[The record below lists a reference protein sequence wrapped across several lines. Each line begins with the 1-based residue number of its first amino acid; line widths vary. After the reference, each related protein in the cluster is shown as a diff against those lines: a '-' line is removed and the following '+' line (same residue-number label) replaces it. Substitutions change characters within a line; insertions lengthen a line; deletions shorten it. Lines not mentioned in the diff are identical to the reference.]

1 MAEDTQSFAAELLA
15 EVPLFQLMSA
25 EERNLLA
32 TELDLV
38 RYGAGEIVFVTGD
51 PGDSMYV
58 IRKGEVEVFF
68 KDDTGAKVV
77 LETLGAGDFFGE
89 LSLLDSGPRT
99 ASAVVTKDVE
109 ALRVD
114 RRDLDQLLKLQPG
127 SALELLTA
135 MGRRMRVTAELLR
148 HTASRNVNQEVADQR
163 SAIQKAADWIAA
175 ASGSIPFLLLH
186 CVGFAGWIAVNLGFI
201 PGVEIFDPYPFGLL
215 TMAVSLEAIILSV
228 FVLLSQNRQVA
239 KDRVRSDI
247 EYDVNLK
254 AEMEIAHLHEKID
267 RMTTELL
274 TRLAKLEGVPAQR
287 PPR

>member
-1 MAEDTQSFAAELLA
+1 MGDTSAAFAADLLA
-15 EVPLFQLMSA
+15 EVPLFQLLSI

-32 TELDLV
+32 EELDIV
-38 RYGAGEIVFVTGD
+38 RYSVGETVFATGD

-77 LETLGAGDFFGE
+77 LEVAGPGDFFGE

-99 ASAVVTKDVE
+99 ASAVVMRDVE

-114 RRDLDQLLKLQPG
+114 RRDLDELLRLQPG

-163 SAIQKAADWIAA
+163 STIQKAADWIAA
-175 ASGSIPFLLLH
+175 ASGSIPFLMLH
-186 CVGFAGWIAVNLGFI
+186 CVGFAGWIIVNMGIL
-201 PGVEIFDPYPFGLL
+201 PDVPVFDPYPFGLL

-239 KDRVRSDI
+239 KDRVRSDV

-254 AEMEIAHLHEKID
+254 AELEIAHLHEKLD
-267 RMTTELL
+267 RVASEILA
-274 TRLAKLEGVPAQR
+274 RLGK

>member
-1 MAEDTQSFAAELLA
+1 MAEDSQSFAAQLLA
-15 EVPLFQLMSA
+15 EVPLFQLLSA
-25 EERNLLA
+25 DERNLLA

-58 IRKGEVEVFF
+58 IRTGEVEVFF

-77 LETLGAGDFFGE
+77 LETMGPGDFFGE

-99 ASAVVTKDVE
+99 ASAVVTRDVE

-163 SAIQKAADWIAA
+163 TAIQKAADWIAA
-175 ASGSIPFLLLH
+175 ASGSIAFLLLH
-186 CVGFAGWIAVNLGFI
+186 CVGFAGWIAVNLGLI

-239 KDRVRSDI
+239 KDRVRSDV

-267 RMTTELL
+267 RMTTEVL
-274 TRLAKLEGVPAQR
+274 TRLAKLEK
-287 PPR
+287 

>member
-1 MAEDTQSFAAELLA
+1 MGDTSAAFAADLLA
-15 EVPLFQLMSA
+15 EVPLFQLLSI

-32 TELDLV
+32 EELDIV
-38 RYGAGEIVFVTGD
+38 RYSVGETVFVTGD

-77 LETLGAGDFFGE
+77 LEVAGPGDFFGE

-99 ASAVVTKDVE
+99 ASAVVMRDVE

-114 RRDLDQLLKLQPG
+114 RRDLDELLRLQPG
-127 SALELLTA
+127 SALELLTS

-148 HTASRNVNQEVADQR
+148 HTASRNVNKEVSDQR

-175 ASGSIPFLLLH
+175 ASGSITFLMMH
-186 CVGFAGWIAVNLGFI
+186 CVGFAGWIVVNMGIL
-201 PGVEIFDPYPFGLL
+201 PDVPVFDPYPFGLL

-239 KDRVRSDI
+239 KDRVRSDV

-254 AEMEIAHLHEKID
+254 AELEIAHLHEKLD
-267 RMTTELL
+267 RVASEILA
-274 TRLAKLEGVPAQR
+274 RLGQ

>member
-1 MAEDTQSFAAELLA
+1 MAEDSQSFAAELLA
-15 EVPLFQLMSA
+15 EVPLFQLLS
-25 EERNLLA
+25 EDERNLLA

-77 LETLGAGDFFGE
+77 LETMGPGDFFGE

-99 ASAVVTKDVE
+99 ASAVVTRDVE

-114 RRDLDQLLKLQPG
+114 RRDLDKLLKLQPG

-175 ASGSIPFLLLH
+175 ASGSIAFLMLH
-186 CVGFAGWIAVNLGFI
+186 CVGFAGWIAVNLGLI

-239 KDRVRSDI
+239 KDRVRSDV

-267 RMTTELL
+267 RMTTEVL
-274 TRLAKLEGVPAQR
+274 TRLAKLEK
-287 PPR
+287 

>member
-1 MAEDTQSFAAELLA
+1 MAEDSQSFAAELLA
-15 EVPLFQLMSA
+15 EVPLFQLLS
-25 EERNLLA
+25 EDERNLLA

-58 IRKGEVEVFF
+58 IRTGEVEVFF
-68 KDDTGAKVV
+68 KDDTGAKVP
-77 LETLGAGDFFGE
+77 LETLGPGDFFGE

-99 ASAVVTKDVE
+99 ASAVVTRAVE

-186 CVGFAGWIAVNLGFI
+186 CVGFAGWIAVNLGLI

-239 KDRVRSDI
+239 KDRVRSDV

-267 RMTTELL
+267 RMTTEVL
-274 TRLAKLEGVPAQR
+274 TRLAKLEK
-287 PPR
+287 

>member
-77 LETLGAGDFFGE
+77 LETMGPGDFFGE

-99 ASAVVTKDVE
+99 ASAVVTRDVE

-148 HTASRNVNQEVADQR
+148 HTA
-163 SAIQKAADWIAA
+163 
-175 ASGSIPFLLLH
+175 
-186 CVGFAGWIAVNLGFI
+186 
-201 PGVEIFDPYPFGLL
+201 
-215 TMAVSLEAIILSV
+215 
-228 FVLLSQNRQVA
+228 
-239 KDRVRSDI
+239 
-247 EYDVNLK
+247 
-254 AEMEIAHLHEKID
+254 
-267 RMTTELL
+267 
-274 TRLAKLEGVPAQR
+274 
-287 PPR
+287 

>member
-1 MAEDTQSFAAELLA
+1 MGDTSAAFAADLLA
-15 EVPLFQLMSA
+15 EVPLFQLLSI

-32 TELDLV
+32 EELDIV
-38 RYGAGEIVFVTGD
+38 RYSVGETVFATGD

-77 LETLGAGDFFGE
+77 LEVAGPGDFFGE

-99 ASAVVTKDVE
+99 ASAVVMRDVE

-114 RRDLDQLLKLQPG
+114 RRDLDELLRLQPG

-163 SAIQKAADWIAA
+163 STIQKAADWIAA
-175 ASGSIPFLLLH
+175 ASGSIPFLMLH
-186 CVGFAGWIAVNLGFI
+186 CVGFAGWIVVNMGIL
-201 PGVEIFDPYPFGLL
+201 PDVPVFDPYPFGLL

-239 KDRVRSDI
+239 KDRVRSDV

-254 AEMEIAHLHEKID
+254 AELEIAHLHEKLD
-267 RMTTELL
+267 RVASEILA
-274 TRLAKLEGVPAQR
+274 RLGK

>member
-1 MAEDTQSFAAELLA
+1 MADDTQSFAAELLA
-15 EVPLFQLMSA
+15 EVPLFQLMST
-25 EERNLLA
+25 EERELLA
-32 TELDLV
+32 AELDLV

-68 KDDTGAKVV
+68 KDDTGAKVT
-77 LETLGAGDFFGE
+77 LETLGPGDFFGE

-99 ASAVVTKDVE
+99 ASAVVTRDVE

-175 ASGSIPFLLLH
+175 ASGSIAFLMLH
-186 CVGFAGWIAVNLGFI
+186 CLGFAGWIAVNLGLI

-239 KDRVRSDI
+239 KDRVRSDV

-267 RMTTELL
+267 RMMTEVL
-274 TRLAKLEGVPAQR
+274 TRLAKLEK
-287 PPR
+287 

>member
-1 MAEDTQSFAAELLA
+1 MAEDSQSFAAELLA
-15 EVPLFQLMSA
+15 EVPLFQLLS
-25 EERNLLA
+25 EDERNLLA

-77 LETLGAGDFFGE
+77 LETMGPGDFFGE

-99 ASAVVTKDVE
+99 ASAVVTRDVE

-114 RRDLDQLLKLQPG
+114 RRDLDKLLKLQPG

-186 CVGFAGWIAVNLGFI
+186 CVGFAGWIAVNLGLI

-239 KDRVRSDI
+239 KDRVRSDV

-267 RMTTELL
+267 RMTTEVL
-274 TRLAKLEGVPAQR
+274 TRLAKLEK
-287 PPR
+287 

>member
-1 MAEDTQSFAAELLA
+1 MDTQRNRIIEDSPNFAAQLLA
-15 EVPLFQLMSA
+15 EVPLFQLLS
-25 EERNLLA
+25 EDERNLLA

-77 LETLGAGDFFGE
+77 LETAGPGDFFGE

-99 ASAVVTKDVE
+99 ASAVVTRDVE

-127 SALELLTA
+127 SALELLTS

-175 ASGSIPFLLLH
+175 ASGSIPFLMLH
-186 CVGFAGWIAVNLGFI
+186 CLGFAGWIAVNLGLI

-239 KDRVRSDI
+239 KDRVRSDV

-267 RMTTELL
+267 RMTTEVL
-274 TRLAKLEGVPAQR
+274 TRLAKLEK
-287 PPR
+287 

>member
-1 MAEDTQSFAAELLA
+1 MPDTSAAFAADLLA
-15 EVPLFQLMSA
+15 EVPLFQLLSI

-32 TELDLV
+32 EELDIV
-38 RYGAGEIVFVTGD
+38 RYSVGETVFATGD

-77 LETLGAGDFFGE
+77 LEVAGPGDFFGE

-99 ASAVVTKDVE
+99 ASAVVMRDVE

-114 RRDLDQLLKLQPG
+114 RRDLDELLRLQPG

-163 SAIQKAADWIAA
+163 STIQKAADWIAA
-175 ASGSIPFLLLH
+175 ASGSIPFLMMH
-186 CVGFAGWIAVNLGFI
+186 CVGFAGWIIVNMGIL
-201 PGVEIFDPYPFGLL
+201 PDVPVFDPYPFGLL

-239 KDRVRSDI
+239 KDRVRSDV

-254 AEMEIAHLHEKID
+254 AELEIAHLHEKLD
-267 RMTTELL
+267 RVASEILA
-274 TRLAKLEGVPAQR
+274 RLGK